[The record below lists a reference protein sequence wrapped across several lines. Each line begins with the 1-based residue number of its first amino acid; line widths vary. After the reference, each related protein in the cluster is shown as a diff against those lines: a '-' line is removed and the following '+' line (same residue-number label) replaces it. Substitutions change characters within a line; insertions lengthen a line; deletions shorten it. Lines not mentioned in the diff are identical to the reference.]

1 MCEQG
6 LTAEAWARKRGHVAL
21 ADLIARG
28 GEDESESEARRALR
42 MRPCASVTNA
52 HARACAAQEEGGEEA
67 AAGAEEET
75 STQRS
80 RRKKKEMDAF
90 ESRGAKLKAV
100 PADAPEEEEDAEGGS
115 GGAASVAASAP
126 PRDAPTWPE
135 VAKALES
142 GPKELVL
149 ERAAGGMADEGVCV
163 DPALWR
169 CTSLNLL
176 KLSLKGADAAA
187 PKPLRALPDG
197 IRFLTGAIRAGR
209 GCTAAACACG
219 AAALRVCADT
229 LRRRAVCAGMRT
241 LILSNNALESLPEA
255 IGALTA
261 RFSRLRALARMRSR
275 MRSLAPLAVCLHRA

>member
-1 MCEQG
+1 VCEQG

-42 MRPCASVTNA
+42 MRACASVTNA
-52 HARACAAQEEGGEEA
+52 HARPRAAQEEGGEEA
-67 AAGAEEET
+67 AAGGEEET

-100 PADAPEEEEDAEGGS
+100 PADAPEEEEDAESGGG
-115 GGAASVAASAP
+115 GGAAAAAASAP

-149 ERAAGGMADEGVCV
+149 ERGAGGMADEGVCV

-197 IRFLTGAIRAGR
+197 IRFLTGAIRAGS
-209 GCTAAACACG
+209 GCTAAAMRLLCG
-219 AAALRVCADT
+219 CVLRV
-229 LRRRAVCAGMRT
+229 R
-241 LILSNNALESLPEA
+241 
-255 IGALTA
+255 
-261 RFSRLRALARMRSR
+261 
-275 MRSLAPLAVCLHRA
+275 